1 MKKRFILIA
10 AVCAVAIIYC
20 AGCKEDTVWTN
31 AADMKQEDAADEKPN
46 VTEKEQETV
55 TDGKSDITEIETD
68 TGTGTD
74 REQKTD
80 ADTGVEAAE
89 MGDSR
94 DKEAI
99 IVIYI
104 CGAVVNP
111 GVYELPSG
119 ARVIQAVEAAGG
131 LLENADPFL
140 VNQAK
145 KLDDGEQIRI
155 LTRDEAE
162 EAAAGVFSGIQ
173 TSDTPGNGKVN
184 INTADA
190 EQLMTLPGIG
200 QAKAKAILEYR
211 EQNGGFRSIEEI
223 MNIAGIKDAVFSKIK
238 DQITV
243 S

>member
-55 TDGKSDITEIETD
+55 TDGKSDITRIETD

-80 ADTGVEAAE
+80 TGVESAE
-89 MGDSR
+89 MGNSR

-104 CGAVVNP
+104 CGAVANP
-111 GVYELPSG
+111 GVYELPAG
-119 ARVIQAVEAAGG
+119 ARVIQAIEAAGG
-131 LLENADPFL
+131 LLEYADPFL

-145 KLDDGEQIRI
+145 RLEDGEQIRI

-162 EAAAGVFSGIQ
+162 EAESAEISGSR
-173 TSDTPGNGKVN
+173 TSDTPGNGKIN
-184 INTADA
+184 INTANA